1 MKDFDRKKLMYFQ
14 FSSHL
19 LLFAWRLP
27 PPTGKKDFF
36 RCGYDD
42 DDDDDDDDDGDDDD
56 DDDDKNDDV
65 EEEENIVRCLSP
77 QTREKKFE
85 QNMGKEKYF
94 K

>member
-1 MKDFDRKKLMYFQ
+1 MKDFDRNKLMYFQ

-27 PPTGKKDFF
+27 PPTGKKDFLRRGF
-36 RCGYDD
+36 
-42 DDDDDDDDDGDDDD
+42 DDDDDDG
-56 DDDDKNDDV
+56 DDKNDDV

-85 QNMGKEKYF
+85 QNMGKEEYSKE
-94 K
+94 KI